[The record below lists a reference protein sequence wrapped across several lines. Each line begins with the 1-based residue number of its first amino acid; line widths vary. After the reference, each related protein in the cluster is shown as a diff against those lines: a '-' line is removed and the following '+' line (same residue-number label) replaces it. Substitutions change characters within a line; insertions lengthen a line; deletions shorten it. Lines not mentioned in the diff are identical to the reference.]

1 MEDLYKYLKDTATV
15 NPNVAVSL
23 AIADASDDTQD
34 ATAVAADI
42 KEGKTAY
49 IATGKVTGTFK
60 GVDTSDATAVAG
72 DLLNGKTAYVNGS
85 KVVGTIVSKEA
96 QTYTPSSSEQVIN
109 AGQYLAGAQTIAAVP
124 TEEKSATPS
133 TAGQEVVPTA
143 GKFLSKVT
151 VSGDANLVAGNI
163 KNGVS
168 IFGVQGTL
176 TSLDTSDADAT
187 AENIDSGKTAY
198 VKGQKITGTSTKV
211 NTSDANAVAGDI
223 ATGKT
228 AYVNG
233 VKLTGTHTC
242 SPGLDTSD
250 ATATEGQ
257 ILSGKTAYVNGEKVT
272 GILSFGTTL
281 SHQGS
286 LSVSDSNVVTATTTL
301 DSNFCI
307 YSDGSTPRQAR
318 LTLTASQVAESIGLT
333 ADKLVSG
340 NTVLGITGTTT
351 AGVDTSD
358 ANATAT
364 DILTGKTA
372 YVNGSKVTGTIPSV
386 EAATITPGTLDQTI
400 SAGQYV
406 AGAQTIKGEPNLLA
420 ENIKKDVA
428 IFGVTGTYEAT
439 STGIDT
445 SDATATANQ
454 ILQGATAYVK
464 GAKVTGTYV
473 PLNTSDANATA
484 ADIATGK
491 TAYVNG
497 QKITGTHTCAPTTVT
512 AVYKG
517 KVKDTS
523 EITLQ
528 VDYRTAIMQ
537 SNFEFEGYT
546 LAEGDVIMF
555 PDNTWVSAVV
565 ATGGV
570 EICNHSK
577 SDEYALK
584 GKECYVM
591 SKAQVIQ

>member
-1 MEDLYKYLKDTATV
+1 MENLYKYLKDVPTI

-23 AIADASDDTQD
+23 AIADASDDTED
-34 ATAVAADI
+34 ATATAADI

-60 GVDTSDATAVAG
+60 GVDTSDATAAAG
-72 DLLNGKTAYVNGS
+72 DLLDGKTAYVNGS
-85 KVVGTIVSKEA
+85 KIVGTIVSKEA

-109 AGQYLAGAQTIAAVP
+109 AGQYLAGAQTITAVP

-133 TAGQEVVPTA
+133 ASQQEIVPTS
-143 GKFLSKVT
+143 GKFLNKVT
-151 VSGDANLVAGNI
+151 VSGDANLVADNI
-163 KNGVS
+163 KNGIS

-257 ILSGKTAYVNGEKVT
+257 ILSGKTAYVNG
-272 GILSFGTTL
+272 
-281 SHQGS
+281 
-286 LSVSDSNVVTATTTL
+286 
-301 DSNFCI
+301 
-307 YSDGSTPRQAR
+307 
-318 LTLTASQVAESIGLT
+318 
-333 ADKLVSG
+333 
-340 NTVLGITGTTT
+340 
-351 AGVDTSD
+351 
-358 ANATAT
+358 
-364 DILTGKTA
+364 
-372 YVNGSKVTGTIPSV
+372 
-386 EAATITPGTLDQTI
+386 
-400 SAGQYV
+400 
-406 AGAQTIKGEPNLLA
+406 
-420 ENIKKDVA
+420 
-428 IFGVTGTYEAT
+428 
-439 STGIDT
+439 
-445 SDATATANQ
+445 
-454 ILQGATAYVK
+454 
-464 GAKVTGTYV
+464 
-473 PLNTSDANATA
+473 
-484 ADIATGK
+484 
-491 TAYVNG
+491 
-497 QKITGTHTCAPTTVT
+497 QKITGTHTCPPTTVT

-537 SNFEFEGYT
+537 NNFEFEGYT

-565 ATGGV
+565 AAGGV
-570 EICNHSK
+570 EMCNHSK

>member
-1 MEDLYKYLKDTATV
+1 MEDLYKYLKNVPTI

-23 AIADASDDTQD
+23 ALADASDDTQD

-60 GVDTSDATAVAG
+60 GVDTSDATAAAG
-72 DLLNGKTAYVNGS
+72 DLLDGKTAYVNGS
-85 KVVGTIVSKEA
+85 KIVGTIASKEA

-133 TAGQEVVPTA
+133 TAGQEVVPTT

-151 VSGDANLVAGNI
+151 VSGDANLVADNI
-163 KNGVS
+163 KSGVS

-176 TSLDTSDADAT
+176 TSLDTSDANAAAGDIRTGKTAYVNGSKITGTLNPGIDTSDADAT

-242 SPGLDTSD
+242 PPGL
-250 ATATEGQ
+250 
-257 ILSGKTAYVNGEKVT
+257 
-272 GILSFGTTL
+272 
-281 SHQGS
+281 
-286 LSVSDSNVVTATTTL
+286 
-301 DSNFCI
+301 
-307 YSDGSTPRQAR
+307 
-318 LTLTASQVAESIGLT
+318 
-333 ADKLVSG
+333 
-340 NTVLGITGTTT
+340 
-351 AGVDTSD
+351 DTSD
-358 ANATAT
+358 ANATAA

-372 YVNGSKVTGTIPSV
+372 YVNGLKVTGSIPSV

-400 SAGQYV
+400 NAGQYV

-420 ENIKKDVA
+420 ENIKNGVS
-428 IFGVTGTYEAT
+428 IFGVSGTYQP
-439 STGIDT
+439 SGIDT
-445 SDATATANQ
+445 SDATATADQ
-454 ILQGATAYVK
+454 ILEGATAYVK
-464 GAKVTGTYV
+464 GEKV
-473 PLNTSDANATA
+473 
-484 ADIATGK
+484 
-491 TAYVNG
+491 
-497 QKITGTHTCAPTTVT
+497 TGTHTCSPTTVT
-512 AVYKG
+512 AVHQG

-523 EITLQ
+523 NITLQ
-528 VDYRTAIMQ
+528 IDYTTAIMRN
-537 SNFEFEGYT
+537 NFEFDDDYV

-555 PDNTWVSAVV
+555 PDNAWVSAVV
-565 ATGGV
+565 TNADV
-570 EICNHSK
+570 AICNHS
-577 SDEYALK
+577 SSNTYELK
-584 GKECYVM
+584 GKTCYVL
-591 SKAQVIQ
+591 SKAEAMT